1 MLDSTTY
8 LLLFI
13 GLFVGIIVVRMVI
26 KSAFNS
32 VGDAIRNSQIDKE
45 RNEGRAN
52 TQESLADRYNQGHSK
67 ADVNETEES
76 K

>member
-1 MLDSTTY
+1 MLDSTIY

-45 RNEGRAN
+45 RNEGKAN
-52 TQESLADRYNQGHSK
+52 TQESLADRYNQGDSK
-67 ADVNETEES
+67 EDVNKTEES

>member
-45 RNEGRAN
+45 RNEGKAN
-52 TQESLADRYNQGHSK
+52 TQESLADRYNQGDSK
-67 ADVNETEES
+67 VDVNESEES

>member
-1 MLDSTTY
+1 MLDPTTQ

-45 RNEGRAN
+45 RNEGKAN
-52 TQESLADRYNQGHSK
+52 TQESLADRYNQGDSK
-67 ADVNETEES
+67 ADVNKTEEGR
-76 K
+76 